1 MRKYI
6 KEDKMKYAIVNTTIV
21 MTDHLIPNGVIV
33 IEDGKIAD
41 FGKMGKVNTDGL
53 DTVDAEGAYT
63 GPGLIDI
70 HTHAGAGTFFY
81 ENAELAANNIL
92 MHGVTDVMPALYFSS
107 TGPELIEQINMLKE
121 MKESGKAPNIIGLY
135 MEAPYMNP
143 KFGCN
148 RENNPWKYPI
158 NRDDYMPV
166 LEAGRDFVKVW
177 VVAPERDKIE
187 EFVRDAKAIDPK
199 VRFSVGHSESE
210 PERIEALIPYGLCLA
225 THHMNATGTLQKYPE
240 CRTACVDE
248 TALYNDCIYTE
259 LICDKVGI
267 HVSPY
272 LLRLVK
278 KIKGDDR
285 VILISDAYVDHG
297 PIPEGDL
304 YEGADDINFDMT
316 GEIAGSNMVLDGS
329 CRNMMVHTG
338 ASLCQVFKYASTNPA
353 AMLGLS
359 DKGRIARGNV
369 ANLISV
375 DPEFNVKSVYLNG
388 NKIK

>member
-1 MRKYI
+1 
-6 KEDKMKYAIVNTTIV
+6 MKYAIVNTTLV
-21 MTDHLIPNGVIV
+21 MTDHLIPSAVIV

-41 FGKMGKVNTDGL
+41 FGKMGKVNIDGCE
-53 DTVDAEGAYT
+53 TVDAGGAYT

-81 ENAELAANNIL
+81 DDAELAASNVL
-92 MHGVTDVMPALYFSS
+92 SHGVTDVMPALYFSS
-107 TGPELIEQINMLKE
+107 TGPELIAQINMLRE
-121 MKESGKAPNIIGLY
+121 MKDSGKAPNIIGLY

-148 RENNPWKYPI
+148 KENNPWRYPI

-177 VVAPERDKIE
+177 VVAPERDRIE
-187 EFVRDAKAIDPK
+187 EFVRDAKTIDPK

-210 PERIEALIPYGLCLA
+210 PERIEALMPYGLCLA

-248 TALYNDCIYTE
+248 TALYNDKIYTE

-285 VILISDAYVDHG
+285 IILISDAYVDHG

-304 YEGADDINFDMT
+304 YEGADDINFDFF

-353 AMLGLS
+353 EMLGLT
-359 DKGRIARGNV
+359 DRGRIARGNV

-375 DPEFNVKSVYLNG
+375 DHEFQVKSVYLNG
-388 NKIK
+388 KKIK